1 MKKYLR
7 IAALLLVMA
16 ALALSQ
22 IPAGDMP
29 SIYSD
34 IKAYSI
40 GDIVTV
46 VIIENTD
53 ASRESSANSSGNSS
67 TAAGGSVTGTL
78 TNFLPIFGMSSSVN
92 TDHDNDEGTS
102 QTETMTGKISATIVE
117 KMENGTL
124 RIRGERLME
133 VNGET
138 NLMQIEGLV
147 RPRDIGNDNIVY
159 SYNVADAKVVYRKS
173 GLKNQIFK
181 PGTVHRWGNWILGV
195 GLVGLAI
202 AGVSL

>member
-1 MKKYLR
+1 ML
-7 IAALLLVMA
+7 LLLVILGSA
-16 ALALSQ
+16 Q
-22 IPAGDMP
+22 IPAGDLP

-53 ASRESSANSSGNSS
+53 ASRESSASSSGSS
-67 TAAGGSVTGTL
+67 SADVGGSVSGTL
-78 TNFLPIFGMSSSVN
+78 TNFLPVFGMSSKVK

-102 QTETMTGKISATIVE
+102 QTETMTGKISATITE

-124 RIRGERLME
+124 RIRGERLLE

-147 RPRDIGNDNIVY
+147 RPRDIGNDNIIY
-159 SYNVADAKVVYRKS
+159 SYNVADAKVVYRKD
-173 GLKNQIFK
+173 GLKNQLFK
-181 PGTVHRWGNWILGV
+181 PGAGHRWTNWILGI
-195 GLVGLAI
+195 GLIGLAI

>member
-1 MKKYLR
+1 MKKYLSVF
-7 IAALLLVMA
+7 IAVSAMVTVGMA
-16 ALALSQ
+16 Q

-34 IKAYSI
+34 IKAYSL

-46 VIIENTD
+46 VIIESTD
-53 ASRESSANSSGNSS
+53 ASRESSANSSGSSS
-67 TAAGGSVTGTL
+67 TGAQGSVTGTL
-78 TNFLPIFGMSSSVN
+78 TNFLPVFGMSSSVN
-92 TDHDNDEGTS
+92 TNHDNDEGTS

-138 NLMQIEGLV
+138 NLMQIEGIV

-159 SYNVADAKVVYRKS
+159 SYNVADAKVVYRKD
-173 GLKNQIFK
+173 GLKNQVFK
-181 PGTVHRWGNWILGV
+181 PGAIHRWGNWILGI
-195 GLVGLAI
+195 GLVGLAV